1 MLWNNCKDKWPS
13 HNDLGNRADAG
24 ELFTAENIYMTI
36 CLLDRLVP
44 LNFDMPPLSSDPA
57 SVRRDIT
64 VQVPAHALQLNC
76 PTYQLFQQLL
86 TPALTQALTL
96 PDNDATVFLQT
107 QINNLFYVSIMKI
120 SINDIKVDVK
130 FLIINLLF

>member
-44 LNFDMPPLSSDPA
+44 LNFDMPALSGDPA
-57 SVRRDIT
+57 SVRRNVTI
-64 VQVPAHALQLNC
+64 QVPAHALQTNS
-76 PTYQLFQQLL
+76 PTYHLFQQYLA
-86 TPALTQALTL
+86 PFIKQALTL
-96 PDNDATVFLQT
+96 PENHAAVLLQT
-107 QINNLFYVSIMKI
+107 QTNNLFYVRMMKI
-120 SINDIKVDVK
+120 SIDNMKVDV
-130 FLIINLLF
+130 